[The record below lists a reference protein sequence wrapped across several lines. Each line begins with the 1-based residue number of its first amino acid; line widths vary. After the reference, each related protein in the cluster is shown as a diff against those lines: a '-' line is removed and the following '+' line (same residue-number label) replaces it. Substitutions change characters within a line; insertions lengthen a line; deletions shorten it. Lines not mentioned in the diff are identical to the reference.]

1 MKTLIIFLIALFFTT
16 LISAQV
22 STEKALTDLDHT
34 NPAELVSLSEN
45 IPFNQ
50 AIEVLSKISEKLTGK
65 KIVSRIVTKA
75 PIGIEIKNMPYWKA
89 LTLITKFNN
98 YKFEEKEDVVV
109 VEEQKSGK
117 PNVPAEDYADI
128 SAREVQISAILFEA
142 NVQKMREEG
151 INWESVLSQNGLSVH
166 TGLTTLATS
175 NSNGSTNSG
184 TGTGT
189 GTSNGNTTGSS
200 SASTQKAPEFT
211 VSPDAKFTVGN
222 FTGTLTGLFK
232 FFENEELGNIIS
244 RPTITVRNTKQGRI
258 QIGSDISIKQ
268 RDFAGNVIDK
278 FYSTG
283 TIIEVTPFI
292 YNEDGID
299 YILLRLKV
307 ERSSAIPGQI
317 TTEIRKTVASTEVL
331 LLNGEQ
337 TVIGGLLVNTTQTV
351 RRGIPFLKDLP
362 WWVLGI
368 RFLTGYNSNEEVQKE
383 VIIMI
388 DAKLLPTLKERIK
401 DLKRDKFFK
410 RRVENLKELK
420 YYKNEIKRFKEKLKE
435 RKENNK

>member
-1 MKTLIIFLIALFFTT
+1 MKTLKILLIALFFTT
-16 LISAQV
+16 LINAQV
-22 STEKALTDLDHT
+22 STDKALTGLDHID
-34 NPAELVSLSEN
+34 PAELVSLSEN

-50 AIEVLSKISEKLTGK
+50 AIDVLSKVSEKLTGK

-98 YKFEEKEDVVV
+98 YQFEEKEDVIVIK
-109 VEEQKSGK
+109 EKKSGK
-117 PNVPAEDYADI
+117 PNVPSEDYADI
-128 SAREVQISAILFEA
+128 GVREVQISAILFEA

-151 INWESVLSQNGLSVH
+151 INWEGIFSQNGLSIG
-166 TGLTTLATS
+166 TGLTTLATEQNTES
-175 NSNGSTNSG
+175 

-189 GTSNGNTTGSS
+189 GTSTGNTTGST
-200 SASTQKAPEFT
+200 STQKTPEFT
-211 VSPDAKFTVGN
+211 ISPEAQFTVGN
-222 FTGTLTGLFK
+222 FTGSLTGLFK
-232 FFENEELGNIIS
+232 FFENEDLGNIIS
-244 RPTITVRNTKQGRI
+244 RPTVTVRDTKPGRI

-299 YILLRLKV
+299 YILLKLKV
-307 ERSSAIPGQI
+307 ERSSAIPGQV
-317 TTEIRKTVASTEVL
+317 TTEIRKTVAATEVL

-362 WWVLGI
+362 WWVFGI
-368 RFLTGYNSNEEVQKE
+368 RFLTGYNSDEDVQKE

-410 RRVENLKELK
+410 RRVENLNELDH
-420 YYKNEIKRFKEKLKE
+420 YKNEIKRFKEKLKE
-435 RKENNK
+435 RKQKENNK

>member
-1 MKTLIIFLIALFFTT
+1 MKTLKILLIALFFTT
-16 LISAQV
+16 LINAQV
-22 STEKALTDLDHT
+22 STDKALTGLDHID
-34 NPAELVSLSEN
+34 PAELVSLSEN

-50 AIEVLSKISEKLTGK
+50 AIDVLSKVSEKLTGK

-98 YKFEEKEDVVV
+98 YQFEEKEDVIVIK
-109 VEEQKSGK
+109 EQKSGK
-117 PNVPAEDYADI
+117 PDVPSEDYADI
-128 SAREVQISAILFEA
+128 GAREVQISAILFEA

-151 INWESVLSQNGLSVH
+151 INWEGIFSQNGLSIG
-166 TGLTTLATS
+166 TGLTTLATAQ
-175 NSNGSTNSG
+175 NTGSADG
-184 TGTGT
+184 GTGT
-189 GTSNGNTTGSS
+189 GTSTGSTTGST
-200 SASTQKAPEFT
+200 STQKAPEFT
-211 VSPDAKFTVGN
+211 ISPDAQFTVGN
-222 FTGTLTGLFK
+222 FTGSLTGLFK
-232 FFENEELGNIIS
+232 FFENEDLGNIIS
-244 RPTITVRNTKQGRI
+244 RPTVTVRNTKRGRI

-292 YNEDGID
+292 YSEDGID
-299 YILLRLKV
+299 YILLKLKV

-337 TVIGGLLVNTTQTV
+337 TVIGGLLVNTTQTI

-362 WWVLGI
+362 WWVFGI
-368 RFLTGYNSNEEVQKE
+368 RFLTGYNSNETVQKE

-401 DLKRDKFFK
+401 DLKRDKFLK
-410 RRVENLKELK
+410 RRMENFNELN
-420 YYKNEIKRFKEKLKE
+420 YYKKEIKLFKEKLKE
-435 RKENNK
+435 RKQIENNK

>member
-1 MKTLIIFLIALFFTT
+1 MKTLKILLIALFFTT
-16 LISAQV
+16 LINAQV
-22 STEKALTDLDHT
+22 STDKALTGLDHID
-34 NPAELVSLSEN
+34 PAELVSLSEN

-50 AIEVLSKISEKLTGK
+50 AIDVLSKVSEKLTGK
-65 KIVSRIVTKA
+65 KIVSRIITKA

-98 YKFEEKEDVVV
+98 YKFEEKEDVIVIK
-109 VEEQKSGK
+109 EQKSGK
-117 PNVPAEDYADI
+117 PDVPSEDYADI
-128 SAREVQISAILFEA
+128 GAREVQISAILFEA

-151 INWESVLSQNGLSVH
+151 INWEGIFSQNGLSIG
-166 TGLTTLATS
+166 TGLTTLATAQ
-175 NSNGSTNSG
+175 NTGSADG
-184 TGTGT
+184 GTGT
-189 GTSNGNTTGSS
+189 GTSTGSTTGST
-200 SASTQKAPEFT
+200 STQKAPEFT
-211 VSPDAKFTVGN
+211 ISPDAQFTVGN
-222 FTGTLTGLFK
+222 FTGSLTGLFK
-232 FFENEELGNIIS
+232 FFENEDLGNIIS
-244 RPTITVRNTKQGRI
+244 RPTVTVRNTKRGRI

-292 YNEDGID
+292 YSEDGID
-299 YILLRLKV
+299 YILLKLKV

-337 TVIGGLLVNTTQTV
+337 TVIGGLLVNTTQTI

-362 WWVLGI
+362 WWVFGI
-368 RFLTGYNSNEEVQKE
+368 RFLTGYNSDETVQKE

-401 DLKRDKFFK
+401 DLKRDKFLK
-410 RRVENLKELK
+410 RRLENLNELN
-420 YYKNEIKRFKEKLKE
+420 YYKKEIKLFKEKLKE
-435 RKENNK
+435 RKQIENNK